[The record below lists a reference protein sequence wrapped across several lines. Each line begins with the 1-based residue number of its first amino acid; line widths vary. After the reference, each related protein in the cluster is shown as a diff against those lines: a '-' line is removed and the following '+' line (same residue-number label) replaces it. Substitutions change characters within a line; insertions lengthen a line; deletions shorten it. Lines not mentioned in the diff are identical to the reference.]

1 MANTLK
7 FGNGQWATKVGSTLA
22 YNDEGGNFKPLPFN
36 FTRSTGA
43 TRVNKDGLIEV
54 VTNNKPR
61 IDFLNDSNGALLL
74 EPTRSNSLPYSNDFN
89 NAAWQKIG
97 SSTITANTLISP
109 DGTLNASTFKAS
121 SNSYGCILRQLYYGF
136 NYVSPYASSF
146 YVKKKN
152 HRYIGLR
159 LGNLIGPSDTYNF
172 FDFDTETV
180 NNTIAPSAPLSFT
193 KLTNGWYKLSVVGT
207 PISGEVVDLALTQSN
222 GSTINPAGTEEVY
235 VYGAQLEQ
243 GSYATS
249 YIPTQGGAVTRN
261 ADVISKTGVSDLING
276 ESGTLFLNSASLAND
291 GTIKYFSINNGT
303 TGYEIVFQYTSTSN
317 TVGIRYINGGFAQ
330 CDDSVLITNAL
341 DFNKFAFTWQ
351 LNKFE
356 LWCNG
361 IKVISD
367 TSGSVTTGFNQIDFR
382 RSNGTIPFFSKVK
395 SVALYN
401 TALTDQE
408 LINLT
413 TI

>member
-36 FTRSTGA
+36 FTRSTSA
-43 TRVNKDGLIEV
+43 TRVNKDGLIKM

-74 EPTRSNSLPYSNDFN
+74 EPQRTNLLPHSEFMTASNWQGGQTTANVILSSNLSPEGKANCYQVTRS
-89 NAAWQKIG
+89 
-97 SSTITANTLISP
+97 SSGTSQVGIFTGIT
-109 DGTLNASTFKAS
+109 
-121 SNSYGCILRQLYYGF
+121 
-136 NYVSPYASSF
+136 
-146 YVKKKN
+146 
-152 HRYIGLR
+152 
-159 LGNLIGPSDTYNF
+159 
-172 FDFDTETV
+172 
-180 NNTIAPSAPLSFT
+180 
-193 KLTNGWYKLSVVGT
+193 
-207 PISGEVVDLALTQSN
+207 N
-222 GSTINPAGTEEVY
+222 GSTYTGSIYVRSISGSLSVSFRDVNGAGTTKSITTDWTRIDVTATASSTTGRLYLVLVADGDVVE
-235 VYGAQLEQ
+235 VYGAQLEE

-261 ADVISKTGVSDLING
+261 ADVISKTGISDLING

>member
-7 FGNGQWATKVGSTLA
+7 FGSGQWATKVGSTLA

-36 FTRSTGA
+36 FTRASSA
-43 TRVNKDGLIEV
+43 TRVNKDGLIEM

-74 EPTRSNSLPYSNDFN
+74 EPQRTNLFTYSEDFSVSDWTPYGGVVLTNN
-89 NAAWQKIG
+89 NA
-97 SSTITANTLISP
+97 
-109 DGTLNASTFKAS
+109 
-121 SNSYGCILRQLYYGF
+121 
-136 NYVSPYASSF
+136 VSPEGVQNATKMIDAGGVFDQIPYTQNTDYTYSVFAKTDTATSIVIGFADQSAGYLGGRIRYTFATNVASVLVQSANGS
-146 YVKKKN
+146 VTA
-152 HRYIGLR
+152 HREDYG
-159 LGNLIGPSDTYNF
+159 
-172 FDFDTETV
+172 
-180 NNTIAPSAPLSFT
+180 
-193 KLTNGWYKLSVVGT
+193 NGWFRVIIRFKTNVAQNYNYQFMEFDGGDGW
-207 PISGEVVDLALTQSN
+207 I
-222 GSTINPAGTEEVY
+222 
-235 VYGAQLEQ
+235 YGAQLEA

-261 ADVISKTGVSDLING
+261 ADVISKTGISDLING